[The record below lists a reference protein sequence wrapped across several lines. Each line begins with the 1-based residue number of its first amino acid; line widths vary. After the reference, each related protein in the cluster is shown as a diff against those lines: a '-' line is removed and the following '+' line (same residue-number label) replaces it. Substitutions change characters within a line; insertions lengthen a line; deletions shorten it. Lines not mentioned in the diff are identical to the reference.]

1 MLGLNRGL
9 DCIQGCRPVFV
20 FGNPIIKTLCATVGF
35 SDVTSA
41 NIVGYA
47 DNNLVD
53 GSKAVAVP
61 FVQVG
66 LKVDAKE
73 GIHLSD
79 LIPLGQDV
87 FTEDDNMT
95 VQILN
100 EMGGAKDDIVY
111 TYHKGD
117 TGRYYKNNDGWYDAL
132 TFIEP
137 GSDEDIFIPY
147 GTGLWV
153 SGSAS
158 FKFTNSGEVKLDTY
172 QTDLVDGSCLVSNP
186 FPTPIKLS
194 ALIPLGQE
202 VFTED
207 DNMTVQL
214 LNEMGG
220 AKDDIVY
227 TYHKGDT
234 GRYYKNNDGWYDAL
248 TFIEPDSDEDIT
260 IPAGEA
266 LWVSGSSSF
275 QLKIVTPFEEL
286 D

>member
-1 MLGLNRGL
+1 MLGLDCRL
-9 DCIQGCRPVFV
+9 DRIQGRCTRLIRRK
-20 FGNPIIKTLCATVGF
+20 PIIKTLCATVGF

-61 FVQVG
+61 FVKVG

-79 LIPLGQDV
+79 LIPLGQNV
-87 FTEDDNMT
+87 FIEDDNMT
-95 VQILN
+95 VQILD
-100 EMGGAKDDIVY
+100 EMGGTKDDIVY

-117 TGRYYKNNDGWYDAL
+117 PDRFYKNNDGWYDG
-132 TFIEP
+132 I
-137 GSDEDIFIPY
+137 
-147 GTGLWV
+147 
-153 SGSAS
+153 
-158 FKFTNSGEVKLDTY
+158 
-172 QTDLVDGSCLVSNP
+172 
-186 FPTPIKLS
+186 
-194 ALIPLGQE
+194 
-202 VFTED
+202 
-207 DNMTVQL
+207 
-214 LNEMGG
+214 
-220 AKDDIVY
+220 
-227 TYHKGDT
+227 
-234 GRYYKNNDGWYDAL
+234 

-266 LWVSGSSSF
+266 LWVAGSSSF